1 MRLSRQF
8 QACLYFFAKRFCV
21 LKKYQNAKQATF
33 TLLENCARKKLLP
46 CLFSVCFILFC
57 SLMLACMFLCARNL
71 FLKKINRLEIVLI
84 TSFYYTAK
92 LTMLLLICTLSRR
105 EKPNDYKIV
114 ERKKLNDYKIV
125 RGKNLTTTLRNRLHQ
140 FMAIFCNLINQ
151 GVTSHSEIKT

>member
-21 LKKYQNAKQATF
+21 LKKHQNAKQATF

-46 CLFSVCFILFC
+46 CLFSVCLILFC
-57 SLMLACMFLCARNL
+57 WLMLACVFLCARNL
-71 FLKKINRLEIVLI
+71 FVKKKINRLEIVLI
-84 TSFYYTAK
+84 TSFYYTTK
-92 LTMLLLICTLSRR
+92 LTMLLLLCTLSRR
-105 EKPNDYKIV
+105 KKPNDYKIV

-125 RGKNLTTTLRNRLHQ
+125 QGKNLTITLRNRLHQ

-151 GVTSHSEIKT
+151 GVTSHNK